1 MIILLVV
8 LTFATAILIDHLL
21 LRRQLVVLSDEVTAI
36 PEPVRPRVAPAF
48 VGGFNLPDNLRYHPG
63 HTWAAAE
70 GPNRV
75 RIGIDDL
82 AAKVAGD
89 IDKIEIPER
98 GRWIRQGQRI
108 IAMHRDGRQ
117 IDFVSPMEGEIVD
130 INEAALRNPKEARH
144 DPYGNG
150 WLLTVNAPDA
160 KTNFRNLLGGTL
172 ARRWMDDAAAR
183 LRALVP
189 ATAATAQEGGVAV
202 DDLVAHIPDADW
214 EKVAK
219 ELFL

>member
-1 MIILLVV
+1 MIILLVI

-21 LRRQLVVLSDEVTAI
+21 LRRKLVVVSNEETPQPA
-36 PEPVRPRVAPAF
+36 RPRVAPAI
-48 VGGFNLPDNLRYHPG
+48 VAGFNLPDNLAYHPG

-70 GPNRV
+70 GPTRV

-82 AAKVAGD
+82 AAKLAGD
-89 IDKIEIPER
+89 IETIEIPER
-98 GRWIRQGQRI
+98 GRWIRQGQKI
-108 IAMHRDGRQ
+108 IAMHRDGRE
-117 IDFVSPMEGEIVD
+117 IDLVSPMEGEIID
-130 INEAALRNPKEARH
+130 INEFALRNPNEARN

-202 DDLVAHIPDADW
+202 SDLAAQIPDADFD
-214 EKVAK
+214 KVAK

>member
-1 MIILLVV
+1 MIALLVI

-21 LRRQLVVLSDEVTAI
+21 LRRKLVVLSGETTTA
-36 PEPVRPRVAPAF
+36 PEPVRPRLAPA
-48 VGGFNLPDNLRYHPG
+48 VVAGFNLPDNLRYHPG

-70 GPNRV
+70 GPTRV

-82 AAKVAGD
+82 AAKLAGD
-89 IDKIEIPER
+89 VERIEIPER
-98 GRWIRQGQRI
+98 GRWIRQGQKI
-108 IAMHRDGRQ
+108 IAMHRDGRE
-117 IDFVSPMEGEIVD
+117 IDLVSPMEGEIVD
-130 INEAALRNPKEARH
+130 VNELALRNPKEASA

-183 LRALVP
+183 LRTLIP
-189 ATAATAQEGGVAV
+189 ASLATAQEGGVAI
-202 DDLVAHIPDADW
+202 DNLVAQIPEADW
-214 EKVAK
+214 QKVAK

>member
-8 LTFATAILIDHLL
+8 LTFAAAILLDHLL
-21 LRRQLVVLSDEVTAI
+21 LRRKLVVLTGETIATA
-36 PEPVRPRVAPAF
+36 EPARPRLAPAI
-48 VGGFNLPDNLRYHPG
+48 VAGFNLPDNLAYHPG

-70 GPNRV
+70 GPTRV

-82 AAKVAGD
+82 AAKLAGD
-89 IDKIEIPER
+89 VERIEIPER
-98 GRWIRQGQRI
+98 GRWIRQGQKI
-108 IAMHRDGRQ
+108 IAMHKDGRE
-117 IDFVSPMEGEIVD
+117 IDLVSPMEGEIVD
-130 INEAALRNPKEARH
+130 INEFALRNPKEAKN

-183 LRALVP
+183 LRTLIP
-189 ATAATAQEGGVAV
+189 ATAATAQEGGLAV
-202 DDLVAHIPDADW
+202 DDLVKQIPEADW
-214 EKVAK
+214 EKMTK

>member
-8 LTFATAILIDHLL
+8 LTFATAILLDHIL
-21 LRRQLVVLSDEVTAI
+21 LRRKLVVLSDDVTTT
-36 PEPVRPRVAPAF
+36 PEPARPRLAPAI
-48 VGGFNLPDNLRYHPG
+48 VAGFNLPDNLRYHPG

-70 GPNRV
+70 GPTRV

-82 AAKVAGD
+82 AAKLAGD
-89 IDKIEIPER
+89 IDKIDIPER
-98 GRWIRQGQRI
+98 GRWIRQGQKI
-108 IAMHRDGRQ
+108 IAMHKDGRE
-117 IDFVSPMEGEIVD
+117 IALVSPMEGEIVD
-130 INEAALRNPKEARH
+130 INETVLLNPKEARQ
-144 DPYGNG
+144 DPYGAG
-150 WLLTVNAPDA
+150 WLLAVNAPDA

-183 LRALVP
+183 LRTLIP
-189 ATAATAQEGGVAV
+189 TTLATAQEGGVAV
-202 DDLVAHIPDADW
+202 DDLVKQIPDADW

>member
-8 LTFATAILIDHLL
+8 LTFAAAILLDHLL
-21 LRRQLVVLSDEVTAI
+21 LRRKLVVVAAT
-36 PEPVRPRVAPAF
+36 PEAPRPRVAPAI
-48 VGGFNLPDNLRYHPG
+48 VAGFNLPDNLAYHPG

-70 GPNRV
+70 GPTRV

-82 AAKVAGD
+82 AAKLAGD
-89 IDKIEIPER
+89 IDKIDIPER
-98 GRWIRQGQRI
+98 GRWIRQGQKI
-108 IAMHRDGRQ
+108 ISMHRDGRE
-117 IDFVSPMEGEIVD
+117 ISLVSPMEGEIVD
-130 INEAALRNPKEARH
+130 INETALLNPKEARL
-144 DPYGNG
+144 DPYGSG
-150 WLLTVNAPDA
+150 WLLAVNAPDA

-183 LRALVP
+183 LRNLIP
-189 ATAATAQEGGVAV
+189 ATLATAQEGGIAV
-202 DDLVAHIPDADW
+202 DDLVKQIPDADW

>member
-8 LTFATAILIDHLL
+8 LTFAAAILLDHLL
-21 LRRQLVVLSDEVTAI
+21 LRRKLVVLTGETVTAAAT
-36 PEPVRPRVAPAF
+36 PRPRVLPAI
-48 VGGFNLPDNLRYHPG
+48 VAGFNLPDNLAYHPG

-70 GPNRV
+70 GPTRV

-82 AAKVAGD
+82 AAKLGGD
-89 IDKIEIPER
+89 IERIEIPER
-98 GRWIRQGQRI
+98 GRWIRQGQKI
-108 IAMHRDGRQ
+108 IAMHRDGRE
-117 IDFVSPMEGEIVD
+117 IDLASPMEGEIVD
-130 INEAALRNPKEARH
+130 VNEFALRNPMETKN

-160 KTNFRNLLGGTL
+160 KTNFRNLLNGTL

-183 LRALVP
+183 LRTLVP
-189 ATAATAQEGGVAV
+189 ASLATAQEGGVAV
-202 DDLVAHIPDADW
+202 DDLVKQIPEADW
-214 EKVAK
+214 ERVAK

>member
-1 MIILLVV
+1 MIILLVIF
-8 LTFATAILIDHLL
+8 TFAAAILLDHLL
-21 LRRQLVVLSDEVTAI
+21 LRRTLVVLGDTA
-36 PEPVRPRVAPAF
+36 PATPRPRVAPPVVA
-48 VGGFNLPDNLRYHPG
+48 GFNLPDNIAYHPG

-70 GPNRV
+70 GPTRV

-82 AAKVAGD
+82 AAKLAGD
-89 IDKIEIPER
+89 VERIEIPER
-98 GRWIRQGQRI
+98 GRWIRQGQKI
-108 IAMHRDGRQ
+108 IAMHRDGRE
-117 IDFVSPMEGEIVD
+117 IDLVSPMEGEIVD
-130 INEAALRNPKEARH
+130 INEFALRNPKETRN
-144 DPYGNG
+144 DPYGDG

-189 ATAATAQEGGVAV
+189 ATLATAQEGGVAV
-202 DDLVAHIPDADW
+202 GDLAAQIPEGDW
-214 EKVAK
+214 EKIAS

>member
-1 MIILLVV
+1 MIILLVIF
-8 LTFATAILIDHLL
+8 TFAAAILLDHLL
-21 LRRQLVVLSDEVTAI
+21 LRRTLVVLGDTA
-36 PEPVRPRVAPAF
+36 PAKPARPRLVPAL
-48 VGGFNLPDNLRYHPG
+48 VGGFTLPDNLAYHPG

-70 GPNRV
+70 GPTRV

-82 AAKVAGD
+82 AAKLAGNVER
-89 IDKIEIPER
+89 IEIPER
-98 GRWIRQGQRI
+98 GRWIRQGQKI
-108 IAMHRDGRQ
+108 IAMHRDGRE
-117 IDFVSPMEGEIVD
+117 IDLVSPMEGEIVD
-130 INEAALRNPKEARH
+130 INEFALRNPSEARN

-160 KTNFRNLLGGTL
+160 KTNFRNLLGGRL

-189 ATAATAQEGGVAV
+189 ATLATAQEGGVAV
-202 DDLVAHIPDADW
+202 GDLGAQIPDAEW
-214 EKVAK
+214 EKIAS

>member
-8 LTFATAILIDHLL
+8 LTFATAIFIDHLL
-21 LRRQLVVLSDEVTAI
+21 LRRTLVVLSGDATTT
-36 PEPVRPRVAPAF
+36 PEPARPRVAPA
-48 VGGFNLPDNLRYHPG
+48 VVAGFNLPDNLRYHPG

-70 GPNRV
+70 GPTRV

-82 AAKVAGD
+82 AAKLAGD
-89 IDKIEIPER
+89 VEKIEIPER
-98 GRWIRQGQRI
+98 GRWIRQGPKI
-108 IAMHRDGRQ
+108 IAMHRDGRE
-117 IDFVSPMEGEIVD
+117 IDLVSPMEGEIVD
-130 INEAALRNPKEARH
+130 VNEFALRNPKEASA

-160 KTNFRNLLGGTL
+160 KTNFRNLLGGAL

-183 LRALVP
+183 LRTLIP
-189 ATAATAQEGGVAV
+189 ASLATAQEGGVAV
-202 DDLVAHIPDADW
+202 DDLVAQIPEADW